1 MPIIDYTKDMY
12 LLTDIGGTKTL
23 LAIANQSGKV
33 LHSFKFPTISD
44 QKLFSKNLIQ
54 QIRSNFALSG
64 ITAIGVAMPGIVKRN
79 LAIEMGNLPW
89 KNFDLAKLLKDK
101 FGVNAYI
108 ENDAN
113 LAALAEAQKQTGR
126 SIYLTFSTGIGGG
139 VVDDGKLSPS
149 YKNFEPGHK
158 IYQLNGETAE
168 WEDLA
173 SAKAFHDKYN
183 KNVQDVLE
191 DNFWDKEI
199 PEAISLGLIP
209 IVQKLKPDRIIFGG
223 PIGFELNR
231 YRAPLRKILKD
242 ALPKATLPRLFVAK
256 YGSFSV
262 IQGCYLYAK
271 AKSSHK

>member
-1 MPIIDYTKDMY
+1 MY
-12 LLTDIGGTKTL
+12 LLIDIGGTKTL
-23 LAIANQSGKV
+23 LAIADKSGKV

-54 QIRSNFALSG
+54 QIRSNFALSN
-64 ITAIGVAMPGIVKRN
+64 IKAIGVAMPGIIKRN

-89 KNFDLAKLLKDK
+89 KNFDLAKLLKDE

-126 SIYLTFSTGIGGG
+126 SVYLTFSTGIGGG
-139 VVDDGKLSPS
+139 VIDDGKLSAS
-149 YKNFEPGHK
+149 YKNFEPGHDK
-158 IYQLNGETAE
+158 YTLNGETAE

-173 SAKAFHDKYN
+173 AAKTFHDKYN
-183 KNVQDVLE
+183 KNVQDIDE
-191 DNFWDKEI
+191 ENFWEKEV
-199 PEAISLGLIP
+199 PEAISVGLIP
-209 IVQKLKPDRIIFGG
+209 MIQRLKPDRIIFGG
-223 PIGFELNR
+223 PLGFELNR

-242 ALPKATLPRLFVAK
+242 QLGKTPLPRLFVAK
-256 YGSFSV
+256 FGSFSV

-271 AKSSHK
+271 AKSTHK